1 MKPRF
6 CLLDAG
12 PIIELHRLG
21 VWDQVVDRAELA
33 IPSVVVGREVE
44 FWDSGEGVGKPIDLG
59 RFIESGAVE
68 VMEADAQLLQE
79 TLSLFDPALV
89 DSVHLGELEA
99 LSLLKTWQGDI
110 MPSFCTGD
118 RLATVALCLLG
129 FSQLAISLGAF
140 LNQVGLSRKV
150 PRHFGRSVMTSWVEE
165 GRRRLITG
173 EGLRERSRPGR

>member
-12 PIIELHRLG
+12 PIIEFHRLG
-21 VWDQVVDRAELA
+21 VWDQVVERSELV
-33 IPSVVVGREVE
+33 IPSVVAGREVE

-99 LSLLKTWQGDI
+99 LALLKTWQGDI

-129 FSQLAISLGAF
+129 FSQLAISLEAF
-140 LNQVGLSRKV
+140 LNQVGLSRKL
-150 PRHFGRSVMTSWVEE
+150 PRHFRCGAMNSWVEE
-165 GRRRLITG
+165 GRRRFITG
-173 EGLRERSRPGR
+173 EGLS